1 MEILTSI
8 DNTQKVEF
16 DLPNK
21 FKKIG
26 INISGGLD
34 SAFLLWFLL
43 KYLKEQNR
51 TDTEI
56 VAITIGQNDYGKKHW
71 NSIVSAQ
78 VIDKVLRLY
87 DPDINNDNR
96 GGIQSIIT
104 THFTYYRPSQNV
116 SQSHEMEPKLF
127 KLGLIDIIMAGKTA
141 NPPPNFE
148 NLLEGRDET
157 RDEGSRNSNEI
168 VYGKRYDPEDED
180 KKMAWYIPFT
190 NVDKRFIR
198 DQYIKFNLM
207 DTLYP
212 VTRSCEHCLQPDQ
225 EWEGPCEECWW
236 CNERYWA
243 FGKY

>member
-16 DLPNK
+16 DLPDK

-34 SAFLLWFLL
+34 SAFLLWFLI
-43 KYLKEQNR
+43 KYLKERDR

-148 NLLEGRDET
+148 DLLEGRDET
-157 RDEGSRNSNEI
+157 RDDGKRNSNEI
-168 VYGKRYDPEDED
+168 VYGKQYESEDKD

-198 DQYIKFNLM
+198 DQYIKFDLM

-212 VTRSCEHCLQPDQ
+212 ATRSCEHCLQTHQ
-225 EWEGPCEECWW
+225 EWNGPCKQCWW
-236 CNERYWA
+236 CKERYWA